1 MGQSEGRGVFVVVF
15 VNLLILFRTTTGCMH
30 EPRAHVQS
38 HRASGREEQRVC
50 ECVFVCVDDDDDDV
64 AAAAAAKLS
73 EQGLLRRG
81 PLSGLGEDTLGLEE
95 LLDEHAGRAEHSKT
109 SVLDLSQGIVGVDAV
124 VRKSKGVKAK
134 VTGDERLGVL
144 EANVHSAAEGVDAGL
159 ALGLGGAGQVPE
171 SALHDLAA
179 LQGRQVILKGETL
192 VVDLGEGGYL
202 HEGNDEEDLGE
213 AKGGDGGQGL
223 DGVQLRELGG
233 ELEALEARG
242 GLDQLRGHHAEGR
255 QHSQSPMLELG
266 VTQPV
271 HVKDLGQAK
280 GVEAKVAHQGA
291 VPNLGPGHPRE
302 GGGEGGILADV
313 PLPQGAGAGLDLLQV
328 IVGSL
333 GLGGLGGTSLF
344 AGLDGLHPGG
354 GGDGGVGGEEGLGAD
369 QARDEEDSS
378 LHVGIKGGVGLC
390 LCEGEGG
397 WGVVG

>member
-1 MGQSEGRGVFVVVF
+1 MGQSEGRGDFVVVLCEAT
-15 VNLLILFRTTTGCMH
+15 NPYIGPPLGARTSL
-30 EPRAHVQS
+30 EPIFNHTEPAAGNS
-38 HRASGREEQRVC
+38 KRVC
-50 ECVFVCVDDDDDDV
+50 EVVFVCIDDDDDNV
-64 AAAAAAKLS
+64 AAAAAANLS
-73 EQGLLRRG
+73 EQSLLRRG

-109 SVLDLSQGIVGVDAV
+109 SVLDLSQRVVGVDAV

-144 EANVHSAAEGVDAGL
+144 EANIHSAAEGVDAGL
-159 ALGLGGAGQVPE
+159 ALGLGGAGQVLE

-179 LQGRQVILKGETL
+179 LQGGQVILVGESL
-192 VVDLGEGGYL
+192 VVDLGEGGHL

-213 AKGGDGGQGL
+213 AEGGDSGQGL
-223 DGVQLRELGG
+223 DGVQLHELGG

-271 HVKDLGQAK
+271 HVEDLGQAK
-280 GVEAKVAHQGA
+280 GVETKVTHQGA
-291 VPNLGPGHPRE
+291 VPNLGPGHPGE
-302 GGGEGGILADV
+302 GGGEGGVLADV
-313 PLPQGAGAGLDLLQV
+313 PLPQGAGARLDLLQV
-328 IVGSL
+328 VVGSL
-333 GLGGLGGTSLF
+333 GLGGLGGTGLTGL

-369 QARDEEDSS
+369 QARDE
-378 LHVGIKGGVGLC
+378 
-390 LCEGEGG
+390 
-397 WGVVG
+397 